1 MKKYIKLVF
10 KKIKTPINI
19 FDQNIE
25 KSLEFLN
32 GFSEPKTLIERSY
45 FQYKCQCFQKPY
57 YVNIIETFC
66 SFFLII
72 PFLLI
77 LIIKGIGKK
86 NVAHNNNNSKK
97 AIFILSSVGNVVPDN
112 LKEEFLG
119 YKEIHQSSYGY
130 ITLTDIYFFKTLL
143 PYLLSPYF
151 LLKIMYKISIY
162 RNVID
167 SFSPNAVICTSEYSF
182 TSSVL
187 TEYCN
192 SNLIEHIN
200 VMHGDKLLNI
210 RDSFFHFNR
219 CYVWDNFY
227 VSLFS
232 KLRGEKNQFRLGLPP
247 SHISLIKAKYSKDY
261 KYELTYYLGFE
272 KKDVLKELN
281 KRFVQSKIPLHKICI
296 RLHPR
301 YSEKKIV
308 EEIFNDTIV
317 IEDFKEV
324 KLDESLKISKRAVSL
339 YSTVLF
345 QAYLMKKEF
354 VIDDITQ
361 KDKFKKLHNMCFII
375 FNKKYQLL
383 SDIL

>member
-1 MKKYIKLVF
+1 MKKYIKLIL

-25 KSLEFLN
+25 KSLLYLN
-32 GFSEPKTLIERSY
+32 SFSEPKTLIERSY
-45 FQYKCQCFQKPY
+45 FQYRCQCFQKPN

-86 NVAHNNNNSKK
+86 NVARNNNSKN

-112 LKEEFLG
+112 LKEEFLD
-119 YKEIHQSSYGY
+119 YKEIHQGSYGY
-130 ITLTDIYFFKTLL
+130 ITLTDIYFFKKLL
-143 PYLLSPYF
+143 PYSLSPYF

-192 SNLIEHIN
+192 SNSIEHIN

-210 RDSFFHFNR
+210 RDSFFQFNR

-232 KLRGEKNQFRLGLPP
+232 KLRGEKNQFKLGLPP
-247 SHISLIKAKYSKDY
+247 SHISLIKAKYPKEY

-272 KKDVLKELN
+272 KKDILEELK
-281 KRFVQSKIPLHKICI
+281 KVFVKSKIPLNKICV

-301 YSEKKIV
+301 YSIKNEVEIV
-308 EEIFNDTIV
+308 FGDEITI
-317 IEDFKEV
+317 ENPKETTL
-324 KLDESLKISKRAVSL
+324 KESLTITKSAVSL
-339 YSTVLF
+339 YSTVLY
-345 QAYLMKKEF
+345 QSHLMGKNV
-354 VIDDITQ
+354 VIDDLTQ
-361 KDKFKKLHNMCFII
+361 KEKYNKLDKMLFII
-375 FNKKYQLL
+375 FHKKHQLL